1 MCIRHAR
8 KHFSQAEGGQLDE
21 VRQVMGMLA
30 FPSDTHISPYKVTLV
45 VFISVNV
52 YKDIIR
58 FDQKSLHSNSL
69 CFGSIKISQIFSQ
82 ADNSDLVIFVLFLCS
97 NIDNLCFLK
106 KTDMFRNAENL
117 LLCVKKKEKHLGKF

>member
-1 MCIRHAR
+1 MYFHICSCVTEIVSLSVCIRHAR

-52 YKDIIR
+52 YKDIIW

-69 CFGSIKISQIFSQ
+69 CFGSIKR
-82 ADNSDLVIFVLFLCS
+82 SDFQS
-97 NIDNLCFLK
+97 
-106 KTDMFRNAENL
+106 
-117 LLCVKKKEKHLGKF
+117 GW